1 MIPLDNNLQ
10 NVSPLVP
17 KILDNNCK
25 IQIIIEDIVIAT
37 QAYIIDAVT
46 AKIFKPRVQLP
57 VNIYAIT
64 EF

>member
-1 MIPLDNNLQ
+1 M
-10 NVSPLVP
+10 
-17 KILDNNCK
+17 LDNNCK

-37 QAYIIDAVT
+37 QAYIIAAVT